1 MNSKIALSPAHKRSL
16 SAVARSI
23 EDSLN
28 DIAVRLQSGNINT
41 HLHQVEPSF
50 TPAERASILE
60 TVEQIRKDLINFIE
74 VFDIQPSSVT
84 ESQIVQAQ
92 CNYLSSLLQDS
103 YSVKM
108 KRYGKISPK
117 EAEILDKYIAYLA
130 KKIEKLREITSF
142 SDDKL

>member
-1 MNSKIALSPAHKRSL
+1 MNSKIELSPAHKRSL

-28 DIAVRLQSGNINT
+28 DITVRLQSSNINT
-41 HLHQVEPSF
+41 KLHHVEPSF
-50 TPAERASILE
+50 TDPERALILE
-60 TVEQIRKDLINFIE
+60 TVEEIRKDLTHFIE

-92 CNYLSSLLQDS
+92 CTYLSSLLQDS

-108 KRYGKISPK
+108 KRYGKIPIK
-117 EAEILDKYIAYLA
+117 EAEKLDRCIAHLA
-130 KKIEKLREITSF
+130 KKIEKLREIVSF
-142 SDDKL
+142 SEDKL

>member
-1 MNSKIALSPAHKRSL
+1 MNSKIELSAAHKRSL

-41 HLHQVEPSF
+41 QLHQVEPSF
-50 TPAERASILE
+50 TGAERALILE
-60 TVEQIRKDLINFIE
+60 TVQEIRKELTHFIKM
-74 VFDIQPSSVT
+74 FDIQPSSVT
-84 ESQIVQAQ
+84 ESQIVRAQ
-92 CNYLSSLLQDS
+92 CTYLSSLLQDS

-108 KRYGKISPK
+108 KRYGKIPIK
-117 EAEILDKYIAYLA
+117 EAEILDRYIAHLA
-130 KKIEKLREITSF
+130 KKIEKLREIVSF